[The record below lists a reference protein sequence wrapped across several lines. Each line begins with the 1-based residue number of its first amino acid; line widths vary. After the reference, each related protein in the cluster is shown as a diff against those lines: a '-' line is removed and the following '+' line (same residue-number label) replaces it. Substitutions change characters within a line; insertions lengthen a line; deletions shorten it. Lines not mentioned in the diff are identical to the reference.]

1 MAESVK
7 KDAFLLKLNNLK
19 PEEYIKINNYEF
31 GTLTV
36 PTTNNSTNKKYTISS
51 SKIPTILFN
60 SYKELLEWI
69 SEKDDLRICTECNMA
84 MTEGW
89 VYEEAYEH
97 YCSKECYTADANRTW
112 GEGNWRI
119 TKEENEEGGF
129 LEFLDE
135 NDGQWEP
142 LKFYWTSWAEYV

>member
-19 PEEYIKINNYEF
+19 PEEYIKIDNYEF

-69 SEKDDLRICTECNMA
+69 SEKDDLRICTECNM
-84 MTEGW
+84 G
-89 VYEEAYEH
+89 
-97 YCSKECYTADANRTW
+97 
-112 GEGNWRI
+112 
-119 TKEENEEGGF
+119 
-129 LEFLDE
+129 L
-135 NDGQWEP
+135 
-142 LKFYWTSWAEYV
+142 